1 MRVNVLGFPIDP
13 LGVEGAIGRVQAAT
27 PAQPLQVV
35 TINAEMAIQGL
46 ADHGLGDILRGAG
59 LVLPDGSGVVW
70 AIRRQGKPVQKLAGV
85 EFVGHMAQWCAA
97 NGKRMYLFGAGEGVA
112 AEAAST
118 LEARYPGLKIAGIRS
133 GFFSPDEESAIRE
146 EIRASQADVLLVA
159 LGVPRQEKW
168 IAQHQAALGVP
179 VAMGVGGS
187 FDVLADR
194 VKRAPQAFRRLHLE
208 WLFRLIQEPWRWKRM
223 SSTLPR
229 FAWLVLREKLGENR
243 A

>member
-1 MRVNVLGFPIDP
+1 
-13 LGVEGAIGRVQAAT
+13 
-27 PAQPLQVV
+27 
-35 TINAEMAIQGL
+35 MAIQGL

-59 LVLPDGSGVVW
+59 LGLPDGSGVVW
-70 AIRRQGKPVQKLAGV
+70 AIRRQGTPVQKLAGV

-97 NGKRMYLFGAGEGVA
+97 NGKRMYLFGAGDGVA

-118 LEARYPGLKIAGIRS
+118 LEARYPGLEIAGVRS
-133 GFFSPDEESAIRE
+133 GFFRPEEEEAIRA
-146 EIRASQADVLLVA
+146 EIRAARPDVLLVA

-168 IAQHQAALGVP
+168 IAEHQAALGVP

-194 VKRAPQAFRRLHLE
+194 VKRAPLAFRRFHLE

-229 FAWLVLREKLGENR
+229 FAWLVLRAK
-243 A
+243 

>member
-13 LGVEGAIGRVQAAT
+13 LGVDDAIARVQAAT

-35 TINAEMAIQGL
+35 TINAEMAIQGM
-46 ADHGLGDILRGAG
+46 ADPELGDVLRGAG

-70 AIRRQGKPVQKLAGV
+70 AIRRQGRPVQKLAGV
-85 EFVGHMAQWCAA
+85 EFVGHMAEWCAA

-112 AEAAST
+112 ATAAAT
-118 LEARYPGLKIAGIRS
+118 LTARYPGLEIAGVRS
-133 GFFSPDEESAIRE
+133 GFFAPEEEGAIFE
-146 EIRASQADVLLVA
+146 EIRAARPDVLLVA

-168 IAQHQAALGVP
+168 IQEHQALLGVP

-194 VKRAPQAFRRLHLE
+194 VKRAPLAFRRLHLE
-208 WLFRLIQEPWRWKRM
+208 WLFRLIQEPWRWRRM
-223 SSTLPR
+223 SATLPR
-229 FAWLVLREKLGENR
+229 FAWLVLSEKLGENR